1 MVQTLNTVHR
11 FRHLPSTVKLPFQS
25 SLQKSS
31 KYVRMQFYK
40 TTFQVTIHIRNT
52 FKCVLTDCK
61 VLKLPS
67 NSTNTASDNLT
78 RQMSFNLLRGTTF
91 VKQTKNVQRELALQ
105 YNKFV
110 IQFLARDYE
119 KKFPA
124 GKIMSPSPI
133 GSGDIIFL
141 SRELFFIVPG
151 KKLYN

>member
-1 MVQTLNTVHR
+1 
-11 FRHLPSTVKLPFQS
+11 
-25 SLQKSS
+25 
-31 KYVRMQFYK
+31 
-40 TTFQVTIHIRNT
+40 
-52 FKCVLTDCK
+52 
-61 VLKLPS
+61 
-67 NSTNTASDNLT
+67 
-78 RQMSFNLLRGTTF
+78 MSFNLLRGTTF